1 MISLDNQKVSFTNG
15 TQISVRT
22 QSTIANGTTQATDS
36 FQYINTGININVT
49 PRVSGNNVFLEIQQ
63 ENSDAGVA
71 TEGNPNPPIT
81 RRSTSTSV
89 MVTSGDTMLMG
100 GLFQDSSRNSSSG
113 LPLLSA
119 IPGVGGLF
127 GSQTWQSDRTELVL
141 LITPRIMS
149 SVEDTRDIVDE
160 LRRKLQSIETLLPA
174 VGTVDL
180 PANGD
185 MRKRPLLA
193 SDTLT
198 GVAAPLRVTPDAAQP

>member
-1 MISLDNQKVSFTNG
+1 MDFAIHFTEVIG
-15 TQISVRT
+15 TSHG
-22 QSTIANGTTQATDS
+22 IAEDLA
-36 FQYINTGININVT
+36 
-49 PRVSGNNVFLEIQQ
+49 
-63 ENSDAGVA
+63 A
-71 TEGNPNPPIT
+71 
-81 RRSTSTSV
+81 
-89 MVTSGDTMLMG
+89 
-100 GLFQDSSRNSSSG
+100 LF
-113 LPLLSA
+113 A
-119 IPGVGGLF
+119 
-127 GSQTWQSDRTELVL
+127 ELVL

-198 GVAAPLRVTPDAAQP
+198 GVAAPLRVTPEAAQP